1 MKEYTFFDKIKHG
14 WNAFRS
20 RDPTEEIRTVY
31 TYESP
36 SYYRPDRHILKR
48 TNERSTVNALYNR
61 IALDVSSIE
70 VKHVRLNDNGQFI
83 EEMDTGLNN
92 CLTLEANIDQSSRAF
107 IQDIVQSM
115 LDEGVVAVVPVDTS
129 LDPEVSN
136 SYDILTMRVGKITQ
150 WYPRHVQVLLYNDRT
165 GKKEHIIF
173 EKSNVAIIENPLYT
187 VINEPNSTMQRL
199 IRKLLLLD
207 SIDEQIGSS
216 KLDLIIQLPY
226 IIKTEARRKQAEI
239 RRKEIEDQ
247 LRGSQYG
254 IAYTDGTEKI
264 TQLNRPVENNLLK
277 QIEYLTD
284 LLYSQLGITKEILD
298 GTANEQT
305 MLNYYNRTVE
315 PIISAIVL
323 EMKRKFLTKT
333 ARTQKQSIIFIRDP
347 FKLTPINS
355 IAEIAD
361 KFTRNEIA
369 SSNEI
374 RGIIGWKPSNDP
386 RSDQLLNKNINHPTE
401 ESNQRVSLNTNK
413 PLNEKEADKNQNG

>member
-264 TQLNRPVENNLLK
+264 TQLTRPVETNLLK